1 MTISKND
8 PASQEQNSGFGLVT
22 ALMFVLLVAAVITP
36 LAVVSR
42 SQVLASTYSA
52 RRAAFEL
59 LAPGLSRVIYAV
71 YLTAPMIT
79 GWQRCEAKD
88 KVFYLHIQD
97 QNGLIDL
104 NSASNSLLTIG
115 FRALGYNEFDATH
128 FADRVLKYREIGSVG
143 QSAGSDPTFV
153 AKHAPFENI
162 AELNDIL
169 APSGPAIDRF
179 AVVFTIYNKTD
190 SVTVSHSSRIL
201 REQLKLRENEEQFAG
216 PGELPSG
223 HAEISFAEFRT
234 GEPFGFLSKIMM
246 ARSNEPGA
254 PAKILQRETTFT
266 GLDTLGLERQ
276 EPTQCPAFL
285 RKVTENL

>member
-1 MTISKND
+1 MTIAKND
-8 PASQEQNSGFGLVT
+8 TASQEQNSGFGLIT

-52 RRAAFEL
+52 RRTAFEL
-59 LAPGLSRVIYAV
+59 LAPGLSRVV
-71 YLTAPMIT
+71 YEGYSTSPMIT
-79 GWQRCEAKD
+79 GWQRCEVKD
-88 KVFYLHIQD
+88 KIFYLHIQD

-104 NSASNSLLTIG
+104 NSASNPLLTIG
-115 FRALGYNEFDATH
+115 FRALGYSDVDATH
-128 FADRVLKYREIGSVG
+128 FANRVEEYREIGSVE
-143 QSAGSDPTFV
+143 QSADSDPTFV

-162 AELNDIL
+162 AELYDIL
-169 APSGPAIDRF
+169 APSGPEIDRVT
-179 AVVFTIYNKTD
+179 AVFTIYNKTD
-190 SVTVSHSSRIL
+190 SVTVSRSSRVL
-201 REQLKLRENEEQFAG
+201 REQLKLRENEQQFAV

-234 GEPFGFLSKIMM
+234 GGPFGFLSKIMM

-254 PAKILQRETTFT
+254 SAKIMQRETTFA

-276 EPTQCPAFL
+276 EPTQCPEFL
-285 RKVTENL
+285 RKVTESL

>member
-1 MTISKND
+1 MTISKSD
-8 PASQEQNSGFGLVT
+8 TASQEKNSGFGLIT
-22 ALMFVLLVAAVITP
+22 ALMFVLLMAAVITP

-52 RRAAFEL
+52 RRTAFEL
-59 LAPGLSRVIYAV
+59 LAPGLSRVVYAAHSASP
-71 YLTAPMIT
+71 TT
-79 GWQRCEAKD
+79 SGWRRCEVKD
-88 KVFYLHIQD
+88 KVFYLRIQD

-104 NSASNSLLTIG
+104 NSASSPLLTIG
-115 FRALGYNEFDATH
+115 FQSLGQSEVDAAL
-128 FADRVLKYREIGSVG
+128 FAARVEAYREIGGVEKSPD
-143 QSAGSDPTFV
+143 SDPTFV

-162 AELNDIL
+162 AELYDIL
-169 APSGPAIDRF
+169 TPSGPEIDRV
-179 AVVFTIYNKTD
+179 AAVFTIYNKTD
-190 SVTVSHSSRIL
+190 SVTVSHSTRAL
-201 REQLKLRENEEQFAG
+201 REQLKLRENEQQFAV

-246 ARSNEPGA
+246 SRSNEPGA
-254 PAKILQRETTFT
+254 SAKIMQRETTFA

-285 RKVTENL
+285 RKVTESL